1 MADEKPVEETKT
13 ETEPKAEQKAE
24 PKVEPKAEKRL
35 PKWGSQLSPQTR
47 EKYADSLD
55 AYADK
60 SLSDVFEEW
69 EAGKVKMKNAIPVP
83 TKESSKEEKQAFMK
97 AMGIPEK
104 PEEYTLKS
112 ELVKEDNPFLLEF
125 KKQAHKTGL
134 TNVQAQKQ
142 FDYVLNIAKS
152 AADAQKETRKNLE
165 KTFSANMT
173 KLAGDKAEEVV
184 NLAKKNLVRFGDKE
198 LLEAFKASNLDVNPK
213 FIAKLAEFERTLS
226 DTTFIPGG
234 GKPQEPG
241 KGEFGTSYDPKFLA
255 TYGGR

>member
-1 MADEKPVEETKT
+1 MADEIEETK
-13 ETEPKAEQKAE
+13 AEAE
-24 PKVEPKAEKRL
+24 PKVELKAETKAEKRL

-60 SLSDVFEEW
+60 TLSDVFEEW
-69 EAGKVKMKNAIPVP
+69 EAGKAKMKNVIPVP
-83 TKESSKEEKQAFMK
+83 TKDSSKEEKQAFMK

-104 PEEYTLKS
+104 SEEYTLKS
-112 ELVKEDNPFLLEF
+112 ELVKEDNPFLIEF
-125 KKQAHKTGL
+125 KKHAHEMGL
-134 TNVQAQKQ
+134 TNKQAQKQ
-142 FDYVLNIAKS
+142 LDYVLNIAKS
-152 AADAQKETRKNLE
+152 ADDAQKETRKNLE

-184 NLAKKNLVRFGDKE
+184 NLAKKNLARFGDKE
-198 LLEAFKASNLDVNPK
+198 LLESFKAANLDVNPK
-213 FIAKLAEFERTLS
+213 FLSKLAEFEKVLS

-241 KGEFGTSYDPKFLA
+241 KGEFGTSYDPRFIA
-255 TYGGR
+255 MYGGK

>member
-1 MADEKPVEETKT
+1 MADEKPVEEMKA
-13 ETEPKAEQKAE
+13 EAEQKAE
-24 PKVEPKAEKRL
+24 PNVEHKAEKRL

-69 EAGKVKMKNAIPVP
+69 EAGKAKMKNSIPVP
-83 TKESSKEEKQAFMK
+83 TKDSSAEEKKAFLK

-104 PEEYTLKS
+104 YEEYTLKS
-112 ELVKEDNPFLLEF
+112 ELVKEDNPFLIEF
-125 KKQAHKTGL
+125 KKHAHKMGL
-134 TNVQAQKQ
+134 TNEQAQKQ
-142 FDYVLNIAKS
+142 LDYVLNIAKS
-152 AADAQKETRKNLE
+152 ADDAQKETRKNLE

-184 NLAKKNLVRFGDKE
+184 NLAKKNLARFGDKE
-198 LLEAFKASNLDVNPK
+198 LLEAFKAANLDVNPK
-213 FIAKLAEFERTLS
+213 FLAKLAEFERTLS
-226 DTTFIPGG
+226 DATFIPGG